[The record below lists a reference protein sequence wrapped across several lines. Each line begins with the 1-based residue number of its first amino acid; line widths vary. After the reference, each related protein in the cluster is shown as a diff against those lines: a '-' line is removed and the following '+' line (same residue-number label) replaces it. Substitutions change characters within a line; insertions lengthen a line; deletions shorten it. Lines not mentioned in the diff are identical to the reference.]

1 MKLVKKY
8 GNWNNEANVLIN
20 AYQDVDLQHASKV
33 IAAAKDIWYQEW
45 VKSGI
50 GDQGTCCGGKAIRV
64 YYLGKGKR
72 KPIEKSIVYCDF
84 VQGNVAAARTV
95 QPALDFLQSNN
106 VVNAEYY
113 DGWMD

>member
-20 AYQDVDLQHASKV
+20 AYQDVDLRHASEV
-33 IAAAKDIWYQEW
+33 IAVAKDMWYQEW

-64 YYLGKGKR
+64 WYLGKGKR
-72 KPIEKSIVYCDF
+72 KPEQKSIVYCGF
-84 VQGNVAAARTV
+84 VQGNVAASRTV
-95 QPALDFLQSNN
+95 QPALDFLQSKN
-106 VVNAEYY
+106 VNAEYY

>member
-20 AYQDVDLQHASKV
+20 AYQDVDLQHASEV
-33 IAAAKDIWYQEW
+33 IAFAKDIQYREW

-64 YYLGKGKR
+64 WYLGKGKR
-72 KPIEKSIVYCDF
+72 KPEQKSIVYCDF
-84 VQGNVAAARTV
+84 VQGNVAAYKSV
-95 QPALDFLQSNN
+95 QPALDFLQSKN
-106 VVNAEYY
+106 VNAEYY